1 VDRGT
6 FDGGGAG
13 ERGVAAMGGRTQRLV
28 FDFAGADWGQL
39 ALDVDRASAAA
50 PEVGARVRGGCARV
64 AGGNELGADGGMDR
78 ARRIGGRWVPLTRP
92 DQRAGGR
99 SLGSG
104 VEQPQSPPQRELF
117 FFA

>member
-1 VDRGT
+1 MSAAIEIERLAELHRT
-6 FDGGGAG
+6 GALTD
-13 ERGVAAMGGRTQRLV
+13 EE
-28 FDFAGADWGQL
+28 FARAKARVLG
-39 ALDVDRASAAA
+39 ASAAA
-50 PEVGARVRGGCARV
+50 PEVGARVRGGCARA

-78 ARRIGGRWVPLTRP
+78 ARRSGRRWVPLARS

-104 VEQPQSPPQRELF
+104 VEQPQLPPQREFF